1 VGVAGLLLAAGGG
14 RRMGRPKALVTGRD
28 GVNLLERGLQVLRD
42 GGCEPVVAVL
52 GAAADRARA
61 AAGAADLVVE
71 AQDWADGQSASL
83 RAGLGALEATDAYAA
98 CLLLV
103 DLTDVGPDAVTRVL
117 VGAGDGPDALARA
130 AYTGTPGHPVVI
142 GRAHWPGVVAGL
154 HGDRGARDY
163 LAAHPHQLVECGDLA
178 TGEDVDTPADL
189 G

>member
-14 RRMGRPKALVTGRD
+14 RRMGRPKALVAGRD
-28 GVNLLERGLQVLRD
+28 GVNLLERGLQVLR
-42 GGCEPVVAVL
+42 GAGCDPVVAVL
-52 GAAADRARA
+52 GASADQARA
-61 AAGAADLVVE
+61 AAGGADLVVE

-83 RAGLGALEATDAYAA
+83 RAGLTALAATDAYAA

-103 DLTDVGPDAVTRVL
+103 DLTDVRADAVRRVL
-117 VGAGDGPDALARA
+117 AAAGDGPDALARA
-130 AYTGTPGHPVVI
+130 AYEGTPGHPVVI
-142 GRAHWPGVVAGL
+142 GRAHWPGVLAGL

-163 LAAHPHQLVECGDLA
+163 LAAHPHLLVECGDLA